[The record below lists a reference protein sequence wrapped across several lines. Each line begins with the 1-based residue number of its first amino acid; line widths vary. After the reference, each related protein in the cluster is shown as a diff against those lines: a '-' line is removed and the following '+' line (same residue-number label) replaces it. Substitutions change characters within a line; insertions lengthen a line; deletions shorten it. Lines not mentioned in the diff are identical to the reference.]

1 MDFYYIPVYQSLTW
15 QRKAKSNAMI
25 EDIDICSCFQDP
37 VDEPPFGQEN
47 PKRSDHG
54 DGQGN
59 AVDRQTT
66 LHSYIFFE

>member
-1 MDFYYIPVYQSLTW
+1 
-15 QRKAKSNAMI
+15 MI

-47 PKRSDHG
+47 PKRSNHG

-59 AVDRQTT
+59 AVDRQNT
-66 LHSYIFFE
+66 LHFYIFFE

>member
-1 MDFYYIPVYQSLTW
+1 
-15 QRKAKSNAMI
+15 MI

-59 AVDRQTT
+59 AVDR
-66 LHSYIFFE
+66 